1 MRELKLIPTSNYVFT
16 LHGVNERGE
25 VALRRTYVAGRS
37 NPSSASF
44 ADGRSARAVR
54 TIASLGRILGGLGR
68 RVRLRPRTTFV
79 PMKSAETQTNAM
91 ILSVRELLVKQR
103 TQAINALRGHASEFG
118 VVAAKGTS
126 NVEASS
132 PTLRGILR
140 SRKQPRTCS
149 QNSVRM
155 SQNCQRA

>member
-1 MRELKLIPTSNYVFT
+1 
-16 LHGVNERGE
+16 
-25 VALRRTYVAGRS
+25 
-37 NPSSASF
+37 
-44 ADGRSARAVR
+44 
-54 TIASLGRILGGLGR
+54 
-68 RVRLRPRTTFV
+68 
-79 PMKSAETQTNAM
+79 MKSAETQTNAM